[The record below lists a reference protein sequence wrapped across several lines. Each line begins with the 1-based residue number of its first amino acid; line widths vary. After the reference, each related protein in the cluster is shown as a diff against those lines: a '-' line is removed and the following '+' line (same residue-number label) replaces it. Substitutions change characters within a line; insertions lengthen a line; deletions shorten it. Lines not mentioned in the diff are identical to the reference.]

1 MNNLQHC
8 LGEQGMITD
17 EKGVFIQI
25 QNTIVILKALVL
37 VKCLN
42 NFAHDSP
49 SEGQLVY
56 IVCRVVFSTSP

>member
-1 MNNLQHC
+1 
-8 LGEQGMITD
+8 MITD